1 MAEIRLS
8 APLRRVAGGAEVLD
22 EQGKDLNEVITNID
36 AKFPGFKERILAPDG
51 DIKPTVLVFVNFN
64 DIRSLKGLGTPIKED
79 DIVSILNH
87 VIGG

>member
-22 EQGKDLNEVITNID
+22 EKGKDLNEVIANID
-36 AKFPGFKERILAPDG
+36 AKFPGFKERILGPDR
-51 DIKPTVLVFVNFN
+51 DLKPTVLVFVNFN
-64 DIRSLKGLGTPIKED
+64 DIRSLKGLRTPLRED